1 MLSLTERRGIYK
13 SQKDIGNNTNRIR
26 RKGVGIVERWRY
38 FLHICYWMLIVY
50 IQFSGTGKK
59 ESVFMGG
66 WYDINKYIER

>member
-1 MLSLTERRGIYK
+1 MLVFTGNGVIDR
-13 SQKDIGNNTNRIR
+13 SQKDTGNNTNRIR